1 MTFPAPRSLGRA
13 LQFALLLAPVAGF
26 AFVIAHHATDLPRDD
41 DTFSILPFLVQWTDS
56 PAWSTRFG
64 LLFEQ
69 YFSHR
74 IVLTKCAA
82 AAVLSLAGYCDF
94 VLLQSLGWLAWLGV
108 SALLLHASARVR
120 LTPWCGLP
128 VMLILMQPQGATNF
142 LIAMQAVQNLGV
154 LVISFGAL
162 TFCLRPGRLTFA
174 ASLALAFLAPLA
186 SVNGL
191 LVFPI
196 AAAGLA
202 LLGLRYRSL
211 AFAISGAVVW
221 AAFFLSYSNPQSPF
235 QVLEFGQNAAV
246 MIGAPLMF
254 GTLGIGFATIA
265 GGVVL
270 LAAAV
275 ILLASVW
282 RRGPPALALFLLF
295 VTLSVAMAARGRIG
309 WGPDYMEQD
318 RYRVY
323 GLLALALLYLL
334 LLDRV
339 PVARQRPAVA
349 GALVAAAGFCF
360 LSYAGHLPR
369 VTTQFRWTQA
379 MALNRQLERDYFKS
393 TTALWPEAQIQ
404 WRASLARGLIRPP
417 APLSTADLAFIT
429 ELNRPT
435 PEGTLEFSAT
445 ATSSFCG
452 YGLTAAPVP
461 GKAPPDFAV
470 MLRDGRPLVLP
481 VDIFRSRL
489 AELASERSFY
499 SDRFQ
504 VLLPELLHRSG
515 SHPLFGLARQANGNL
530 AVLWQGRASLP

>member
-1 MTFPAPRSLGRA
+1 MTFPAPRSLGRV

-26 AFVIAHHATDLPRDD
+26 AFVIAHHATDIPRDD

-82 AAVLSLAGYCDF
+82 AAVLSVAGYCDF
-94 VLLQSLGWLAWLGV
+94 VVLQSLGWLAWLGV
-108 SALLLHASARVR
+108 SALLLHSSDRVR
-120 LTPWCGLP
+120 LAPWCALP

-142 LIAMQAVQNLGV
+142 LIAMQSVGNLGG
-154 LVISFGAL
+154 LVISLGAL
-162 TFCLRPGRLTFA
+162 AACLRPGRPTFA
-174 ASLALAFLAPLA
+174 LSLTLALLAPLA

-196 AAAGLA
+196 AAVGLA
-202 LLGLRYRSL
+202 LHGLRRRSL
-211 AFAISGAVVW
+211 VFALCGTAVW
-221 AAFFLSYSNPQSPF
+221 AAFFLSYTNPQAPF
-235 QVLEFGQNAAV
+235 RLVEFLQNAAV
-246 MIGAPLMF
+246 MVGAPLMF
-254 GTLGIGFATIA
+254 GTLGTGFATLA
-265 GGVVL
+265 GGAILAITSIVL
-270 LAAAV
+270 LAS
-275 ILLASVW
+275 IW
-282 RRGPPALALFLLF
+282 HRRPPALALFLLF

-309 WGPDYMEQD
+309 WGPDYMDQD

-323 GLLALALLYLL
+323 GLLSLALLYLL

-339 PVARQRPAVA
+339 PVARQRPVVA

-379 MALNRQLERDYFKS
+379 MVLNRQLERDYFKS
-393 TTALWPEAQIQ
+393 TTSLWPEAQIQ
-404 WRASLARGLIRPP
+404 WRAALARGLIRPP

-429 ELNRPT
+429 DLNRPT
-435 PEGTLEFSAT
+435 PAGALEFSAT
-445 ATSSFCG
+445 ATSAFCG

-470 MLRDGRPLVLP
+470 MLHDGRPLILP

-515 SHPLFGLARQANGNL
+515 SHPLFGLVRQANGNL
-530 AVLWQGRASLP
+530 AVLWHGRASLP